1 MTHTPDSLRFEDAAD
16 DLGRLMD
23 RLVDG
28 EMTSADR
35 RTLLARIEKENA
47 WRSLALCFLEAQAW
61 QSDLRLATL
70 PEPQA
75 DVEPMVEE
83 MPIDVKPAMPKRWLR
98 PELSLL
104 ALAAGLLLAF
114 SLGFALG
121 PTSGF
126 WSPEAISSDDGP
138 QLADSQPIPD
148 PEPSDEP
155 QTSGP
160 MLAERTPD
168 SRAVDVTPV
177 RFFEIELADGRANQ
191 PLRVP
196 VAQEHMPENYQQLIH
211 AWDRT
216 QLPDLKRRLAGLGQ
230 ELREE
235 RVRVPI
241 ELGGGRTGWL
251 TYYEIAVTPV
261 EFDPYQ

>member
-1 MTHTPDSLRFEDAAD
+1 
-16 DLGRLMD
+16 MD

-28 EMTSADR
+28 EMSSENR
-35 RTLLARIEKENA
+35 RTLLERIEQENA
-47 WRSLALCFLEAQAW
+47 WRSLALAFLEAQAW
-61 QSDLRLATL
+61 QSDLRAMTLAE
-70 PEPQA
+70 PKPVAEPMPQA
-75 DVEPMVEE
+75 SPNDE
-83 MPIDVKPAMPKRWLR
+83 KPLRPTPWLR

-126 WSPEAISSDDGP
+126 WSPEAIAPDDGP
-138 QLADSQPIPD
+138 RMADSLPQPD
-148 PEPSDEP
+148 PEPRDEP
-155 QTSGP
+155 QAPGP
-160 MLAERTPD
+160 ALVERNSD
-168 SRAVDVTPV
+168 ARALNVTPV

-216 QLPDLKRRLAGLGQ
+216 RLPDLKRRLASLGQ